1 MQQSVCK
8 LAFSVYANI
17 VFHKIH
23 IFSNDRHAF
32 YVEGIIEFY
41 KCVAYA
47 INMGDLTQE
56 SESTATTPVSHL
68 NPKQFHNNCNA
79 ASYAM
84 DSEFLLYPLTVN
96 KQ

>member
-47 INMGDLTQE
+47 INMGDLT
-56 SESTATTPVSHL
+56 
-68 NPKQFHNNCNA
+68 
-79 ASYAM
+79 
-84 DSEFLLYPLTVN
+84 
-96 KQ
+96 